1 MFVNFDFSRDK
12 FSGNLG
18 ARFERDEINS
28 IWDVGNYNGPNGA
41 RLGTLNKTYESLY
54 PSVNLKYELSENKYL
69 RFASSITQTLPEFK
83 ELSPFE
89 YVSPTGRVTKG
100 NPDLEKSEIY
110 NFDLKYEMFP
120 ERGQLFSATAFYKQ
134 INNPIN
140 LALTRGSS
148 GYFFYANTG
157 EKATLYGVE
166 LEAKTN
172 LLKNGDDESIL
183 NITGNITGATI
194 SGDGSGL
201 TGVTADNANTL
212 DSLDS
217 TDFLRNSATAQTSNM
232 YIRKARLYIK
242 ADRMHR

>member
-1 MFVNFDFSRDK
+1 MHPDEINAKVCTALLSVLSFGSYQADLSILAGFVNFDFSRDK

-41 RLGTLNKTYESLY
+41 RLGTLNKTYESVY
-54 PSVNLKYELSENKYL
+54 PSINLKYELSENKYL
-69 RFASSITQTLPEFK
+69 RIASSITQTLPEFK

-134 INNPIN
+134 INNPN
-140 LALTRGSS
+140 VHSLKRVV
-148 GYFFYANTG
+148 
-157 EKATLYGVE
+157 TLKKVNV
-166 LEAKTN
+166 L
-172 LLKNGDDESIL
+172 SPIM
-183 NITGNITGATI
+183 IW
-194 SGDGSGL
+194 
-201 TGVTADNANTL
+201 
-212 DSLDS
+212 
-217 TDFLRNSATAQTSNM
+217 
-232 YIRKARLYIK
+232 
-242 ADRMHR
+242 